1 MEKIV
6 DQDALLSTFLRG
18 LADTLDKKE
27 LASSQVQM
35 IGEFFMSN
43 QFRTQALKDNDKSL
57 EVGDGDFEHED
68 IVRFFVLGWFV
79 YCVLMK
85 DGTLPFPG
93 CEESSDSEE

>member
-18 LADTLDKKE
+18 IADTLDKKE
-27 LASSQVQM
+27 QM
-35 IGEFFMSN
+35 IGEFFMSY